1 MRRTTIGQVFYVG
14 LYLGFL
20 CGLYLESTNF
30 VVGML
35 AAVALLVVALPL
47 ELVLSQRGLI
57 SWRATFSSNSKMRKA
72 LVVAPLIL
80 IAIVGFGRPPSTA
93 PPDMIRDLSWLTA
106 VFALYLVATALRGR
120 LMPPEQRL

>member
-1 MRRTTIGQVFYVG
+1 MGRRQSNRSQRIPGVTTPVPYREVLGYDSIMRRTTIGQVFYVG

-93 PPDMIRDLSWLTA
+93 PT
-106 VFALYLVATALRGR
+106 
-120 LMPPEQRL
+120 